1 MAHGLVEWVAHGR
14 AIDARVPVERFVR
27 MRIMALDAGA
37 FA

>member
-1 MAHGLVEWVAHGR
+1 MAHRLVEWVAHGR
-14 AIDARVPVERFVR
+14 AIDPRVPIERFVC